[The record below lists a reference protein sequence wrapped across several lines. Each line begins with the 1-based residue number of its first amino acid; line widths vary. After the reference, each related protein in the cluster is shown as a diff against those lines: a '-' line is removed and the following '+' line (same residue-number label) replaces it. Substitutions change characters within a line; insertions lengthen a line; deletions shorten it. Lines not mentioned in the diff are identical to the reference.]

1 MQDTVHWRDGRRT
14 AAPYQPIHTTAGIRD
29 ELGVDMRERVPAPA
43 AARAAVTLKTV
54 AKAAG
59 VHTSTV
65 SRALRRVAH
74 DGAAANPRDVELAEL
89 ARTMGYVPNPN
100 AASLTTR
107 RSMAFGVLVPR
118 LTDTVLATVYDALEE
133 TANRAGYAT
142 FVSNTHDDPEE
153 QRRLVSQLLGRA
165 VDGLIIG
172 DARLDNDNIAR
183 MREHGADVVLV
194 SRRSPDAVSVTID
207 DVAGGRI
214 AGEHLVAL
222 GHRRIGLVCGPLY
235 ASTAA
240 DRLDGFRAAL
250 AAGGVVLPS
259 ERIYEEGFD
268 VAAGRRG
275 AQWLLDRP
283 DAPTAIFAMNDDC
296 AMGVLGVLRERGLTP
311 GREVSVLGYND
322 IPISRELT
330 VPLSTVGCPIRE
342 MGMRA
347 AETMLALVHRLP
359 VSSVMVQPT
368 LVARATTGRPL

>member
-1 MQDTVHWRDGRRT
+1 
-14 AAPYQPIHTTAGIRD
+14 
-29 ELGVDMRERVPAPA
+29 MRERRPAVA
-43 AARAAVTLKTV
+43 GANRAAVTLKTV

-74 DGAAANPRDVELAEL
+74 DGEAASARDVELSDLAES
-89 ARTMGYVPNPN
+89 MGYVPNPN

-142 FVSNTHDDPEE
+142 FVSNTHDDPAE
-153 QRRLVSQLLGRA
+153 QRRLVSLLLGRS

-183 MREHGADVVLV
+183 IRDRGTEVVLV
-194 SRRSPDAVSVTID
+194 SRHCPGATAVTID
-207 DVAGGRI
+207 DLAGGRI
-214 AGEHLVAL
+214 AGEHLVGL
-222 GHRRIGLVCGPLY
+222 GHRRLGVVCGPLY

-240 DRLDGFRAAL
+240 DRLEGFRTAL
-250 AAGGVVLPS
+250 ASGGAVLPA
-259 ERIYEEGFD
+259 ELIHEEGFD

-275 AQWLLDRP
+275 AQRLLDMP
-283 DAPTAIFAMNDDC
+283 EPPTAIFAMNDDC
-296 AMGVLGVLRERGLTP
+296 AIGVLGVLRERGLTP
-311 GREVSVLGYND
+311 GRDVSVMGYND

-330 VPLSTVGCPIRE
+330 IPLSTVRCPIRE

-347 AETMLALVHRLP
+347 AETMLALAHRLP
-359 VSSVMVQPT
+359 VSSLTVQPT
-368 LVARATTGRPL
+368 LVARATTGRPLDS

>member
-1 MQDTVHWRDGRRT
+1 
-14 AAPYQPIHTTAGIRD
+14 
-29 ELGVDMRERVPAPA
+29 MRERRPAVTGA
-43 AARAAVTLKTV
+43 NRAAVTLKTV
-54 AKAAG
+54 AQAAG

-74 DGAAANPRDVELAEL
+74 DGDAANPRDLELAEL
-89 ARTMGYVPNPN
+89 ADSMGYVPNPN

-142 FVSNTHDDPEE
+142 FVSNTHDDPGE
-153 QRRLVSQLLGRA
+153 QRRLVSLLLGRA

-183 MREHGADVVLV
+183 IREQGAGVVLV
-194 SRRSPDAVSVTID
+194 SRHCPGAPAVTID
-207 DVAGGRI
+207 DLAGGRI

-222 GHRRIGLVCGPLY
+222 GHRRLGVVCGPLY
-235 ASTAA
+235 AST
-240 DRLDGFRAAL
+240 DLIR
-250 AAGGVVLPS
+250 
-259 ERIYEEGFD
+259 EEGFD

-275 AQWLLDRP
+275 AQRLLDSP
-283 DAPTAIFAMNDDC
+283 EPPTAIFAMNDDC
-296 AMGVLGVLRERGLTP
+296 AIGVLSVLRERGLTV
-311 GREVSVLGYND
+311 GRDVSVMGYND

-342 MGMRA
+342 MGIRA
-347 AETMLALVHRLP
+347 AEAMLAVVHRLP
-359 VSSVMVQPT
+359 VSSMTVQPT
-368 LVARATTGRPL
+368 LVARATTGRPPAP

>member
-1 MQDTVHWRDGRRT
+1 MQ
-14 AAPYQPIHTTAGIRD
+14 
-29 ELGVDMRERVPAPA
+29 L
-43 AARAAVTLKTV
+43 
-54 AKAAG
+54 
-59 VHTSTV
+59 
-65 SRALRRVAH
+65 
-74 DGAAANPRDVELAEL
+74 
-89 ARTMGYVPNPN
+89 
-100 AASLTTR
+100 
-107 RSMAFGVLVPR
+107 
-118 LTDTVLATVYDALEE
+118 
-133 TANRAGYAT
+133 
-142 FVSNTHDDPEE
+142 
-153 QRRLVSQLLGRA
+153 
-165 VDGLIIG
+165 
-172 DARLDNDNIAR
+172 
-183 MREHGADVVLV
+183 
-194 SRRSPDAVSVTID
+194 
-207 DVAGGRI
+207 
-214 AGEHLVAL
+214 
-222 GHRRIGLVCGPLY
+222 
-235 ASTAA
+235 
-240 DRLDGFRAAL
+240 RAAL

-347 AETMLALVHRLP
+347 AETMLAMVHRLP

>member
-1 MQDTVHWRDGRRT
+1 
-14 AAPYQPIHTTAGIRD
+14 
-29 ELGVDMRERVPAPA
+29 MRERRPAVTGA
-43 AARAAVTLKTV
+43 NRAAVTLKTV
-54 AKAAG
+54 AQAAG

-74 DGAAANPRDVELAEL
+74 DGDAANPRDLELAEL
-89 ARTMGYVPNPN
+89 ADSMGYVPNPN

-142 FVSNTHDDPEE
+142 FVSNTHDDPGE
-153 QRRLVSQLLGRA
+153 QRRLVSLLLGRA

-183 MREHGADVVLV
+183 IREQGAGVVLV
-194 SRRSPDAVSVTID
+194 SRHCPGAPAVTID
-207 DVAGGRI
+207 DLAGGRI

-222 GHRRIGLVCGPLY
+222 GHRRLGVVCGPLY

-240 DRLDGFRAAL
+240 DRLEGFRSAL
-250 AAGGVVLPS
+250 AAGGVALAPDLI
-259 ERIYEEGFD
+259 REEGFD

-275 AQWLLDRP
+275 AQRLLDSP
-283 DAPTAIFAMNDDC
+283 EPPTAIFAMNDDC
-296 AMGVLGVLRERGLTP
+296 AIGVLSVLRERGLTV
-311 GREVSVLGYND
+311 GRDVSVMGYND

-342 MGMRA
+342 MGIRA
-347 AETMLALVHRLP
+347 AEAMLAVVHRLP
-359 VSSVMVQPT
+359 VSSMTVQPT
-368 LVARATTGRPL
+368 LVARATTGRPPAP

>member
-1 MQDTVHWRDGRRT
+1 
-14 AAPYQPIHTTAGIRD
+14 
-29 ELGVDMRERVPAPA
+29 MRERSPA
-43 AARAAVTLKTV
+43 ATTNRATVTLKTV

-74 DGAAANPRDVELAEL
+74 DGDAASPSDIELAEL
-89 ARTMGYVPNPN
+89 AQAMGYVPNPN

-118 LTDTVLATVYDALEE
+118 LTDNVLATVYDALEE

-153 QRRLVSQLLGRA
+153 QRRLVALLRGRA

-183 MREHGADVVLV
+183 IHEKGANVILV
-194 SRRSPDAVSVTID
+194 SRRSPGALSVTID
-207 DVAGGRI
+207 DTAGGRI

-222 GHRRIGLVCGPLY
+222 GHKRIGVIAGPLY

-240 DRLDGFRAAL
+240 DRLEGFRSAL
-250 AAGGVVLPS
+250 AAGGVVLRHD
-259 ERIYEEGFD
+259 RICAIGFD
-268 VAAGRRG
+268 VAAGRQG
-275 AQWLLDRP
+275 AQRLLDSP
-283 DAPTAIFAMNDDC
+283 EPPTAIFAMNDDS
-296 AMGVLGVLRERGLTP
+296 ALGVLGVLRERGLTP
-311 GREVSVLGYND
+311 GRDISVLGYND

-330 VPLSTVGCPIRE
+330 IPLSTVGCPVRE
-342 MGMRA
+342 MGARA

-359 VSSVMVQPT
+359 VSSVALQPT
-368 LVARATTGRPL
+368 LVPRATTAPPPA